1 MLAIMLIEAFSK
13 NYIAADIKRLL
24 REYYEELHANKFENS
39 D

>member
-1 MLAIMLIEAFSK
+1 MLIEAFSK

-24 REYYEELHANKFENS
+24 GEYYEELHANKFENL